1 MHANIRLIYFDE
13 PFPCDLITF
22 FTILASSTKNAR
34 RILSDKRLRQ
44 VDNQIANRDS
54 YRDLTQSPHLEP
66 PYARC
71 TVFWRLEIVAYLRGR
86 SAGTPGRAI
95 PQSPH
100 LGAEAGFLRWW

>member
-44 VDNQIANRDS
+44 VDN
-54 YRDLTQSPHLEP
+54 
-66 PYARC
+66 
-71 TVFWRLEIVAYLRGR
+71 
-86 SAGTPGRAI
+86 
-95 PQSPH
+95 
-100 LGAEAGFLRWW
+100 